1 MSSTYIVAVDG
12 LDQLVDI
19 DGLDER
25 ILKAARN
32 AVNKAADRARSQSA
46 RDIRKA
52 INFPAQ
58 YLNERLSVVKRA
70 SGRTLEAVI
79 SGRDR
84 PTSLARFAKNR
95 SPATARKAGGVQLA
109 VKPNHTTT
117 IPNAF
122 LMPLR
127 NGNLGLAL
135 RLKPGET
142 IRNKKYLTKVSKGLY
157 LLYGPSVNQVF
168 RAVADEKAG
177 PDAAVFLENEFLR
190 LLEL

>member
-1 MSSTYIVAVDG
+1 MAAYVIAVDG
-12 LDQLVDI
+12 LNSVQDI
-19 DGLDER
+19 DSLDDN

-32 AVNKAADRARSQSA
+32 AINRATDRARTRSD
-46 RDIRKA
+46 REIRKQ
-52 INFPAQ
+52 INFPAR
-58 YLNERLSVVKRA
+58 YLSERLKVVKRA
-70 SGRTLEAVI
+70 SGRNLEGVI
-79 SGRDR
+79 AGRDR
-84 PTSLARFAKNR
+84 PTSLARFAKSK
-95 SPATARKAGGVQLA
+95 SPAATRKAGE
-109 VKPNHTTT
+109 VKLSVSPGTTTT

-168 RAVADEKAG
+168 RTVADEKAA
-177 PDAAVFLENEFLR
+177 PDASAFLEREFLR

>member
-1 MSSTYIVAVDG
+1 MTAYVIAVDG
-12 LDQLVDI
+12 LTTLQDI
-19 DGLDER
+19 DSLDDR
-25 ILKAARN
+25 ILAAARN
-32 AVNKAADRARSQSA
+32 AINRATDRARTRSD
-46 RDIRKA
+46 REIRKQV
-52 INFPAQ
+52 NFPAR
-58 YLNERLSVVKRA
+58 YLSDRLRVAKRA
-70 SGRTLEAVI
+70 SGRNLEGVI
-79 SGRDR
+79 TGRDR

-95 SPATARKAGGVQLA
+95 NPAATRKAGEVKLT
-109 VKPNHTTT
+109 VKPGTTTT

-168 RAVADEKAG
+168 RTVADEKAA
-177 PDAAVFLENEFLR
+177 PDAATFLEREFLR

>member
-1 MSSTYIVAVDG
+1 MDAYVIAVDG
-12 LDQLVDI
+12 LDQLIDI
-19 DGLDER
+19 DSLDER

-32 AVNKAADRARSQSA
+32 AINKAADRTRTRSD
-46 RDIRKA
+46 REIRKA
-52 INFPAQ
+52 INFPAR
-58 YLNERLSVVKRA
+58 YLSDKLTVAKRA

-79 SGRDR
+79 TGRDR

-95 SPATARKAGGVQLA
+95 NPAASRKAGGVSL
-109 VKPNHTTT
+109 VVSPNKTTT

-135 RLKPGET
+135 RLKPGES

-168 RAVADEKAG
+168 RVVADEKAA
-177 PDAAVFLENEFLR
+177 PEAAQYLENEFLR

>member
-1 MSSTYIVAVDG
+1 MSNAYIVAVDG

-19 DGLDER
+19 DSLDER

-32 AVNKAADRARSQSA
+32 AVNKAADRARTRS
-46 RDIRKA
+46 DKEIRKA
-52 INFPAQ
+52 INFPAR
-58 YLNERLSVVKRA
+58 YLSDRLSVVKRA
-70 SGRTLEAVI
+70 SGRSLEAVI

-84 PTSLARFAKNR
+84 PTSLARFAKSRNP
-95 SPATARKAGGVQLA
+95 SATRRAGGVQLA

-135 RLKPGET
+135 RLKAGET

-177 PDAAVFLENEFLR
+177 PDAAGFLENEFLR